1 MNNHKFCFIICTN
14 NQLLLDE
21 AVLYIDSL
29 IVPEGYTVQ
38 LLTVKDAAS
47 MASGY
52 NEAMAASDAKYKIYM
67 HQDVFILH
75 KNFLVDLLS
84 IFHSD
89 PQIGM
94 IGMVGYERVSD
105 DGLMWHSKR
114 CGTLYQAKPTP
125 PYPSLSQYTYSLY
138 DDGYTYVA
146 QIDGFMM
153 VTAYDY
159 LWNADLLK
167 HWDFYD
173 VYQSLSFLSHVY
185 KIVVP
190 VQSHPWCLHDD
201 GIIADLTN
209 YNYYRQIF
217 MNTHRHILGKHYTEI
232 IQNGT

>member
-167 HWDFYD
+167 HWDFYEL
-173 VYQSLSFLSHVY
+173 SLKFL
-185 KIVVP
+185 
-190 VQSHPWCLHDD
+190 
-201 GIIADLTN
+201 
-209 YNYYRQIF
+209 
-217 MNTHRHILGKHYTEI
+217 
-232 IQNGT
+232 

>member
-1 MNNHKFCFIICTN
+1 MDNYKFCFIICTN
-14 NQLLLDE
+14 NELLLDE
-21 AVLYIDSL
+21 AVLYIHSL
-29 IVPEGYTVQ
+29 TVPEGYTIQ
-38 LLTVKDAAS
+38 LLTVKDALS

-52 NEAMAASDAKYKIYM
+52 NEAMTASDAKYKIYM
-67 HQDVFILH
+67 RQDVFILH

-94 IGMVGYERVSD
+94 IGMVGYERVSN
-105 DGLMWHSKR
+105 DGIMWNAKR
-114 CGTLYQAKPTP
+114 CGTPYQAKPTV
-125 PYPSLSQYTYSLY
+125 PYPPLSQYTYSLHN
-138 DDGYTYVA
+138 DGYTCVA

-173 VYQSLSFLSHVY
+173 VYQSLTFLSHGY

-201 GIIADLTN
+201 GIIVNLTN
-209 YNYYRQIF
+209 YNYYRKIF
-217 MNTHRHILGKHYTEI
+217 MDTHKNILGKHYSEI
-232 IQNGT
+232 IQEKV